1 MISQRKLNDG
11 SIAKFS
17 QQITPQDF
25 YGFGLWATE
34 VRGHQAIEHGGS
46 IHGFFSWSVY
56 LADLD
61 IHVAMLC
68 NSNPPY
74 SGNPH
79 SFESNR
85 SIGGRQSISTDRSSG
100 GGPRCVEESDR
111 NLQRKLD
118 AK

>member
-46 IHGFFSWSVY
+46 IHGFFLGVF
-56 LADLD
+56 
-61 IHVAMLC
+61 I
-68 NSNPPY
+68 
-74 SGNPH
+74 
-79 SFESNR
+79 
-85 SIGGRQSISTDRSSG
+85 
-100 GGPRCVEESDR
+100 
-111 NLQRKLD
+111 
-118 AK
+118 